1 MLQIN
6 EQWRVPASEFRFTY
20 ARSSGPGGQNV
31 NKVNSKVTLH
41 WPATT
46 TPSLPADVRERFCR
60 QYHTRLTREGELVLQ
75 SQRYRDQQRNIDDC
89 LEKLRDMLLRVAQRP
104 KYRKAT
110 KPTRAS
116 QRRRLE
122 GKRVRSETKS
132 RRRGGSSLEPP

>member
-75 SQRYRDQQRNIDDC
+75 SQRFRDQGRNQDDC
-89 LEKLRDMLLRVAQRP
+89 LERLRAMILAVATPKKKRRPTAPSRGSKQRRLDAKKGRSQTKRWRQRP
-104 KYRKAT
+104 G
-110 KPTRAS
+110 
-116 QRRRLE
+116 E
-122 GKRVRSETKS
+122 
-132 RRRGGSSLEPP
+132 